1 MALLMMLFGACAR
14 LRCLFNEAAPVADVY
29 QERNSCFE
37 GFRQCNCTPGLG
49 PEICSGWSKYQ
60 TPTVAPAVGLP
71 FMASSWIEVCLHA
84 SMFDR
89 ASVRWRVAFVMPRLP
104 GPLLYAR
111 VSFFSLAVSAD
122 FSPCCAY
129 LPSCRFWVASSSRG

>member
-60 TPTVAPAVGLP
+60 TPTVATMVTGTSRGRFAVYGFL
-71 FMASSWIEVCLHA
+71 L
-84 SMFDR
+84 DR
-89 ASVRWRVAFVMPRLP
+89 S
-104 GPLLYAR
+104 
-111 VSFFSLAVSAD
+111 VSA
-122 FSPCCAY
+122 CQY
-129 LPSCRFWVASSSRG
+129 V